1 MAQGQKVEDALKFTT
16 NTTEGI
22 MVKAFGDDWFD
33 TNETQQFLGV
43 LEKASHSDEAHRLH
57 GHLET
62 VHNNVE

>member
-1 MAQGQKVEDALKFTT
+1 MAQGQKVENAWKDTT
-16 NTTEGI
+16 ATSEFFMAN
-22 MVKAFGDDWFD
+22 AFGENWFD